1 MAPVEEFQ
9 KSRDDSTESALQYY
23 ILIVLFNAILTAL
36 IALIALLLGGH
47 GTLKY
52 PV

>member
-9 KSRDDSTESALQYY
+9 KSRDDSTESTLQYY

-36 IALIALLLGGH
+36 IALLLGGH